1 MRKHTPRK
9 DRDDGPVYLRIAD
22 AIRHDI
28 LSRGLAAHTRLPS
41 EPALVRK
48 HRAARAT
55 VRRALAKL
63 QDEGLVYSRQA
74 VGTFVAEARVEQD
87 LDQLFSFSEFM
98 VYRGIKPGSRVITAE
113 KQRIDDPHSS
123 LLHYLGL
130 RPGADVIFVR
140 RLRLGGDQPLVIA
153 NTWLPATRFPQFLK
167 QDLSQRSIYDLME
180 ATGSRPT
187 DAVQTIEAITLP
199 PEEAALLTVPPGS
212 AALLVRRV
220 GYANGVPVEYAIDH
234 YRADRTTFRVRL
246 GLLEQRL
253 SDQIRHEHISL

>member
-1 MRKHTPRK
+1 MRKPTARNDVAH
-9 DRDDGPVYLRIAD
+9 GPVYLRIAD

-113 KQRIDDPHSS
+113 KQRIDDPHSA

-130 RPGADVIFVR
+130 RPGAEVIFVR
-140 RLRLGGDQPLVIA
+140 RLRLGGDEPLVIA
-153 NTWLPATRFPQFLK
+153 NTWLPAARFPRFLQ
-167 QDLSQRSIYDLME
+167 QDLTQRSIYDLME

-199 PEEAALLTVPPGS
+199 PEEAALLTVLPGS
-212 AALLVRRV
+212 APLSVRRV
-220 GYANGVPVEYAIDH
+220 GYAQGVPVEYAVDH

-253 SDQIRHEHISL
+253 SDQIRHEHISF

>member
-1 MRKHTPRK
+1 MEISSTAGPAGAGCGLGRERGGDERDGRQAGGHHESERPEPLRLPHGASSCSLDRNDEYYLSAPRTMRKPTPRK
-9 DRDDGPVYLRIAD
+9 DRDNGPVYLRIAD

-74 VGTFVAEARVEQD
+74 VGTFVAEARVEQE

-113 KQRIDDPHSS
+113 KQRIDDPHSA

-130 RPGADVIFVR
+130 RPGAEVIFVR

-153 NTWLPATRFPQFLK
+153 NTWLPAAQVPAVPQAGP
-167 QDLSQRSIYDLME
+167 DASDRS
-180 ATGSRPT
+180 
-187 DAVQTIEAITLP
+187 
-199 PEEAALLTVPPGS
+199 
-212 AALLVRRV
+212 
-220 GYANGVPVEYAIDH
+220 
-234 YRADRTTFRVRL
+234 TT
-246 GLLEQRL
+246 
-253 SDQIRHEHISL
+253 

>member
-1 MRKHTPRK
+1 MRKTTPL
-9 DRDDGPVYLRIAD
+9 VYLRIAD
-22 AIRHDI
+22 AIRHEI
-28 LSRGLAAHTRLPS
+28 LSRRLPAHTKLPS
-41 EPALVRK
+41 EPALVKK

-63 QDEGLVYSRQA
+63 QDEGLIYSKQA
-74 VGTFVAEARVEQD
+74 VGSFVAEARVEQD
-87 LDQLFSFSEFM
+87 LDQLFSFTEFM
-98 VYRGIKPGSRVITAE
+98 VYRGIKPGSRLLIAE
-113 KQRIDDPHSS
+113 KQRIDDPQSA

-153 NTWLPATRFPQFLK
+153 NTWVPAAKFPHFLK
-167 QDLSQRSIYDLME
+167 QDLVKRSVYDIMDS
-180 ATGSRPT
+180 TGGRPT

-199 PEEAALLTVPPGS
+199 PEEAALLTVPAGS

-220 GYANGVPVEYAIDH
+220 GYAKGVPVEYAIDH

-246 GLLEQRL
+246 GVLEQRL
-253 SDQIRHEHISL
+253 SEQIHHEHISV